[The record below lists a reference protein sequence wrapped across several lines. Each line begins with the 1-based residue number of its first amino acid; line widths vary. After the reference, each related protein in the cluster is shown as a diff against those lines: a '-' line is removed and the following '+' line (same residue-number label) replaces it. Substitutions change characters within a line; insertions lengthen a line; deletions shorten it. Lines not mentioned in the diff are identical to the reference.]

1 MSANKNDYTS
11 DSYRSLMKFDEKKI

>member
-11 DSYRSLMKFDEKKI
+11 DSYRSSMKFDEKKI